1 MFTQKMLRDAI
12 FAKGI
17 SAVESFAGMEIRPGA
32 TQEEMNDLFAQA
44 YAQMPEDV
52 LTNYEAQ
59 YLGPV
64 QAKIT
69 HRILL
74 QGHIQGYVL
83 ECQDGTSIRAR
94 MEDIVSF
101 VKSGILKLENATVAR
116 NSFGWDG
123 LRGKKCSLAKLP
135 AVTLDWDEPM
145 GYHASHTWCI
155 GCHNR
160 GAEPICSA
168 CMAADDGRGSTC

>member
-74 QGHIQGYVL
+74 QGHIQGCTGVPRRDKYSGSHGGYCLLRQVW
-83 ECQDGTSIRAR
+83 DTKAR
-94 MEDIVSF
+94 
-101 VKSGILKLENATVAR
+101 
-116 NSFGWDG
+116 
-123 LRGKKCSLAKLP
+123 KC
-135 AVTLDWDEPM
+135 
-145 GYHASHTWCI
+145 H
-155 GCHNR
+155 R
-160 GAEPICSA
+160 CS
-168 CMAADDGRGSTC
+168 